1 MWPTQCSAGVPSGPH
16 PRGGWVPRELL
27 LAASGSPACFSLLFA
42 MRVAHVPVSRSYVFQ
57 TTGKSVSFLFCCC
70 CWNEKGAPDSYG
82 SGRRV
87 PACGSDLPPKAKCL
101 QRRSARRPGPGRTR
115 RRRLTVTTPSS
126 PRCLPRDARAPRAD
140 TAERRQDS
148 DARARAL
155 IRAIEIYGR
164 PPWTWMG
171 RHGGRRDVAVAL
183 GRAREQLRPACA
195 HPPTATGP
203 PLVHFWFW
211 PPPRGA
217 AQVSRVRGGRRR
229 IIGHGLHP
237 AVQGAPG
244 LAVASRLLVEGAA
257 VACTQ
262 YKL

>member
-1 MWPTQCSAGVPSGPH
+1 MWPTQCWCPQRTPPARRVGPTGASSSGFRLPC
-16 PRGGWVPRELL
+16 LL
-27 LAASGSPACFSLLFA
+27 LAFICNASCARPG
-42 MRVAHVPVSRSYVFQ
+42 VPLVCISDDRKIGFF
-57 TTGKSVSFLFCCC
+57 SFLLLLL
-70 CWNEKGAPDSYG
+70 ERK
-82 SGRRV
+82 RRTGFLWQWTTRAGV
-87 PACGSDLPPKAKCL
+87 RLRFYPKAKCL

-115 RRRLTVTTPSS
+115 RRGLTVTTPSS
-126 PRCLPRDARAPRAD
+126 PRCLLRDARAPRAD

-211 PPPRGA
+211 RPPRGA